1 MDTFQWISSLLL
13 GATAVYYA
21 KKRGKNPYLWFM
33 LGFFFGLT
41 GLLFLLFFPRLK
53 KSLRKKKTDH
63 PAFTQPQT
71 QIQPSPS
78 LFLSPYP
85 LNTIWYYLDSEMKQ
99 QGPVSLKK
107 LEEMKRGGLVHSK
120 TYVWNESLSQW
131 KKWDEIFPSLEG
143 I

>member
-53 KSLRKKKTDH
+53 NSFRKKKPT
-63 PAFTQPQT
+63 PPMQAQT
-71 QIQPSPS
+71 SPS

-85 LNTIWYYLDSEMKQ
+85 LNTIWYYLDGEMKQ

-107 LEEMKRGGLVHSK
+107 LEEMKRGGLVHPK
-120 TYVWNESLSQW
+120 TYIWNDSLPQW
-131 KKWDEIFPSLEG
+131 KKWDEVFPSLDG